1 MAGVTA
7 QGASFS
13 YNGFRGSV
21 SGISIETPSAEVT
34 DMAAIG
40 DGNGIQKLVPTGG
53 LTGGTITVDFLTSG
67 GDPQGLVR
75 SVGQLSFSSAGYSVA
90 RRVLCE
96 SASVT
101 AQAGE
106 LVRGSIRFRITDY
119 MGT

>member
-7 QGASFS
+7 HGATFTFS
-13 YNGFRGSV
+13 GFSGKV
-21 SGISIETPSAEVT
+21 SGISIETPTAEVT
-34 DMAAIG
+34 DMAGVG
-40 DGNGIQKLVPTGG
+40 DGRGLQVLVPTGG

-67 GDPQGLVR
+67 GDPQRLVR
-75 SVGQLSFSSAGYSVA
+75 SVGQLTFASEGYSMS

-106 LVRGSIRFRITDY
+106 LVRGSLRFRITDY

>member
-7 QGASFS
+7 HGALFY

-34 DMAAIG
+34 DMAGTSDASG
-40 DGNGIQKLVPTGG
+40 VQKLVPTGG
-53 LTGGTITVDFLTSG
+53 LTGGTITVDFLTSS
-67 GDPQGLVR
+67 GDPQSLVR
-75 SVGQLSFSSAGYSVA
+75 SVGNLSFSSPGYSVA

-106 LVRGSIRFRITDY
+106 LVKGSIRFRITDY

>member
-7 QGASFS
+7 HGASFF
-13 YNGFRGSV
+13 YNGFSGVV

-34 DMAAIG
+34 DMAGVG
-40 DGNGIQKLVPTGG
+40 DASGVQKLVPTGG

-75 SVGQLSFSSAGYSVA
+75 SVGNLAFRSPGYSVA

-101 AQAGE
+101 AQSGE
-106 LVRGSIRFRITDY
+106 LVRGSLRFRITDY